1 MTSTELIGQLL
12 LITNDNRRF
21 VEKKAA
27 HLSPKQLNW
36 QNSKDSWSIKQTLLH
51 LNEYARF
58 YHAEFLK
65 RIENTR
71 FKEPSPHF
79 ISSPLGKSA
88 WKSMKLG
95 NAKNIKRRFSSPKQ
109 YNPLINSQLDEI
121 DPICRFLQNQDELI
135 GILEKSKGVNLRKVK
150 IPISISK
157 IIRLRLGDALQFV
170 IYHNERHVQQIKNI
184 MDQPGFPKNK

>member
-1 MTSTELIGQLL
+1 MISTELISQLL

-21 VEKKAA
+21 VEKKVAY
-27 HLSPKQLNW
+27 LSPAQLNW
-36 QNSKDSWSIKQTLLH
+36 QNSKESWSIKQILQH

-58 YHAEFLK
+58 YHSEFLK

-71 FKEPSPHF
+71 FKEPLPHF

-88 WKSMKLG
+88 WTSMKLG
-95 NAKNIKRRFSSPKQ
+95 NAKNVKRKFRSPKQ
-109 YNPLINSQLDEI
+109 YNPLMNSQLNEI
-121 DPICRFLQNQDELI
+121 DPIGDFLQNQDELI
-135 GILEKSKGVNLRKVK
+135 GILEKAKGVNLRKVK

-170 IYHNERHVQQIKNI
+170 IYHNERHVQQIMNI
-184 MDQPGFPKNK
+184 MEHPGFPKKK